1 MIVADYSMPGAE
13 MRVLAGEVV
22 QAEEVPRARLAAS
35 GLPVNV
41 EGGEFMTRELLK
53 VGNRE
58 VYGADF
64 SRVIGEWLSN
74 QRKPAELMVLERRE
88 WGNFWLS
95 AQRQGSRPAG
105 RRRRC
110 RPGELQRRI
119 ERVDQLHA
127 QISRIEKVEIGRIN
141 HGLERLRLKT
151 RKLELTTV
159 WMRPLRPI
167 WTPSA
172 PSGDAAEYRVLEDK
186 LVALQQQFNRD
197 SITVRTADGREQ
209 EITLGKVVRAF
220 QPNAMSTPQK
230 LMFYFAKL
238 REFVSDEPREAN
250 TEGGVFPAIFGTVLM
265 TLIMAVI
272 VTPFGVIAAV
282 YLREYAKQGLLTRI
296 IRIAVNNLAGVPS
309 IVYGVFGLGFF
320 VYVLG
325 GSLDRL
331 FYPEAA
337 PAPVF
342 GTPGLMWASLTL
354 AILTLPVVIVAT
366 EEGLARIPRMIREG
380 LLALGATKSGDV
392 VEGGAADGQPGDD
405 DRFHPRRGACRRR
418 SGAADAGRR
427 GRWRRTCRSTATTPI
442 CIWTRR
448 SCTASHLRRRLPEPQ
463 RRGGAA
469 AGLRH
474 RAAAGTGDRHAQLQ
488 RDLHSQPP
496 AREVQGAGS
505 LIEAV
510 RVRQRP
516 GERGAGPTCACSFA
530 LAAANG
536 ANTTQTT
543 THSID
548 IRPRPRQA
556 QPEPGQRAGRHRGAR
571 PQPAVLRPEAGVAQR
586 QHEHPRQR
594 VTAFI
599 GPSGCG
605 KSTPLRCFNR
615 MNDRV
620 DGCRIEGAINLDGQ
634 NIYQKGVTWPTCVV
648 ASAWCSEAQP
658 VPQEHLRERGL
669 RPAHP
674 CIKQKRVLDETVEW
688 ALKGAALWEEVKDRC
703 TSRHS
708 ASGGQQQR
716 SVIARTIAVQP
727 EVLLLDEPSSAS
739 THPR

>member
-1 MIVADYSMPGAE
+1 MKKDSLNTWVKRGTPWIWMNAGAVSIAVIMTLGLLAIIAVRGLAHFWPADVIVADYSMPGAE

-64 SRVIGEWLSN
+64 SWVVGEWLSN
-74 QRKPAELMVLERRE
+74 QHTPAELMVLERRE
-88 WGNFWLS
+88 WGNFYGYLLNVKE
-95 AQRQGSRPAG
+95 AG
-105 RRRRC
+105 QLVAE
-110 RPGELQRRI
+110 GEGAWNELQARI
-119 ERVDQLHA
+119 DRVDELHT

-151 RKLELTTV
+151 RQLELND
-159 WMRPLRPI
+159 RL
-167 WTPSA
+167 
-172 PSGDAAEYRVLEDK
+172 DAAAQADLDAERAQWDAEYRVLEEK

-238 REFVSDEPREAN
+238 WEFVSDEPREAN

-380 LLALGATKSGDV
+380 SLALGATKSETLWKV
-392 VEGGAADGQPGDD
+392 VLPM
-405 DRFHPRRGACRRR
+405 
-418 SGAADAGRR
+418 
-427 GRWRRTCRSTATTPI
+427 
-442 CIWTRR
+442 
-448 SCTASHLRRRLPEPQ
+448 ASPAMMTGLILAVAR
-463 RRGGAA
+463 A
-469 AGLRH
+469 AGEVAPLMLVGVVKL
-474 RAAAGTGDRHAQLQ
+474 APNLPLNGNYPY
-488 RDLHSQPP
+488 LHLDQKIMHLGFHIYDVGFQSPN
-496 AREVQGAGS
+496 V
-505 LIEAV
+505 EA
-510 RVRQRP
+510 
-516 GERGAGPTCACSFA
+516 
-530 LAAANG
+530 
-536 ANTTQTT
+536 
-543 THSID
+543 
-548 IRPRPRQA
+548 
-556 QPEPGQRAGRHRGAR
+556 AR
-571 PQPAVLRPEAGVAQR
+571 PLVYATALLLVLVIAALNF
-586 QHEHPRQR
+586 
-594 VTAFI
+594 TA
-599 GPSGCG
+599 
-605 KSTPLRCFNR
+605 
-615 MNDRV
+615 
-620 DGCRIEGAINLDGQ
+620 
-634 NIYQKGVTWPTCVV
+634 IYIRN
-648 ASAWCSEAQP
+648 
-658 VPQEHLRERGL
+658 HLREKYK
-669 RPAHP
+669 A
-674 CIKQKRVLDETVEW
+674 LD
-688 ALKGAALWEEVKDRC
+688 
-703 TSRHS
+703 H
-708 ASGGQQQR
+708 
-716 SVIARTIAVQP
+716 
-727 EVLLLDEPSSAS
+727 
-739 THPR
+739 